1 MVVVAYQSVHRAPAM
16 SVARPVI
23 WNLPMF
29 SSQHTK
35 LTFPVWQFLS
45 QPVFD
50 SKFQVV
56 LNPRRFWRF
65 HQVSLLERCLS
76 KECASKDSRCD

>member
-1 MVVVAYQSVHRAPAM
+1 
-16 SVARPVI
+16 
-23 WNLPMF
+23 MF

-35 LTFPVWQFLS
+35 LSFPFWQFLN

-56 LNPRRFWRF
+56 LNPRRYWWF

-76 KECASKDSRCD
+76 KECTSRDSRRD